1 MHFLSLEFNRTLRGL
16 FINQHKYTMDRIA
29 QTRLQDTTSM
39 DMPLELGVK
48 YRKGDSTPSE
58 PTPYK
63 KLVGS
68 LVYWMITRP
77 DI

>member
-1 MHFLSLEFNRTLRGL
+1 MHFLSLEVHRTRRGL
-16 FINQHKYTMDRIA
+16 FINQHNYTMDRIA
-29 QTRLQDTTSM
+29 QARLQDTTPM
-39 DMPLELGVK
+39 DTPLELGVK

-58 PTPYK
+58 PTLYK

-68 LVYWMITRP
+68 LVYLMITRP